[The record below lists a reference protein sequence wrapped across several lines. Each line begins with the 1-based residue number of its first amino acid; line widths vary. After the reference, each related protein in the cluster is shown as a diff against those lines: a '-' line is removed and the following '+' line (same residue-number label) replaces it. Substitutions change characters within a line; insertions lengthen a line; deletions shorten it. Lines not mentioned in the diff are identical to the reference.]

1 MNQLRFTLLSILLL
15 IVVGCQGS
23 SPQSMEILHP
33 DDSTTLIKL
42 QRHQYYL
49 LAPIEENQREATVVL
64 LGEQNEEVEMD
75 LRLAVDSVDY
85 FVPIPIPRGK
95 DPYTIKV
102 VGLSPKAIT
111 WEKLQLADSFDTS
124 HRDYYRPSYH
134 HSPAYGWMN
143 DPNGMIYKDGVYHLY
158 YQYNPYGSRWGN
170 MHWGHSR
177 SRDLIHWEHLP
188 PALARD
194 TMGHIFSGSA
204 ILDREGRAGFGKNA
218 ILAYYTAHKIRE
230 GKQWQAQCLA
240 YSTDDGL
247 SYTKYKGNPILTPS
261 DGISDFRDPKVF
273 WYEPNGRWYMI
284 VSADKEMRFFRSEDL
299 KRWEYVSAFGE
310 GYGARPNQFE
320 CPDFFELPL
329 EGSGEK
335 KWVMLVNIN
344 PGCPF
349 GGSAT
354 EYFVGTFDG
363 ETFTPDTEPEVARWL
378 DFGKDHYAF
387 VTFHGTGSR
396 TLGLAWIS
404 NWQYAHLTPFKQSRG
419 ANSLPRELF
428 LFRQEGRTYVGA
440 RPAKEVEALRKEERK
455 LDLPPTLHTD
465 LTLSDALRDLDDS
478 FELEVGLTPSPKASR
493 VGFVLSNELGDELP
507 IYLDLEKGRIVMDR
521 TRSGLVDFGLHATP
535 HERERAD
542 WRTGE
547 GINYQND
554 FALATWAPLGLCRG
568 GRYQLRLFIDRSV
581 AELFVDGGRIAMTN
595 LVFPRKP
602 YSQLRLFS
610 DGATSTIHSARLYRL
625 GL

>member
-15 IVVGCQGS
+15 IIVGCKGT

-64 LGEQNEEVEMD
+64 LGEQNEEVKMD

-273 WYEPNGRWYMI
+273 WYEPNRRWYMI

-335 KWVMLVNIN
+335 KWAMLVNIN
-344 PGCPF
+344 PG
-349 GGSAT
+349 
-354 EYFVGTFDG
+354 
-363 ETFTPDTEPEVARWL
+363 
-378 DFGKDHYAF
+378 
-387 VTFHGTGSR
+387 
-396 TLGLAWIS
+396 
-404 NWQYAHLTPFKQSRG
+404 
-419 ANSLPRELF
+419 
-428 LFRQEGRTYVGA
+428 
-440 RPAKEVEALRKEERK
+440 
-455 LDLPPTLHTD
+455 
-465 LTLSDALRDLDDS
+465 
-478 FELEVGLTPSPKASR
+478 
-493 VGFVLSNELGDELP
+493 
-507 IYLDLEKGRIVMDR
+507 
-521 TRSGLVDFGLHATP
+521 
-535 HERERAD
+535 
-542 WRTGE
+542 
-547 GINYQND
+547 
-554 FALATWAPLGLCRG
+554 
-568 GRYQLRLFIDRSV
+568 
-581 AELFVDGGRIAMTN
+581 
-595 LVFPRKP
+595 
-602 YSQLRLFS
+602 
-610 DGATSTIHSARLYRL
+610 
-625 GL
+625 